1 MDKDLKGELVCQ
13 DPNDKFVMDLSIF
26 YMCYSVKM
34 LLKYLYLQIKVTR
47 TVFVSIESPTSVLL
61 ESHLQ
66 ILLKHHH
73 HLSHCSLK
81 SINQK

>member
-13 DPNDKFVMDLSIF
+13 DPNGKFVMDFSIF

-47 TVFVSIESPTSVLL
+47 TVFV
-61 ESHLQ
+61 
-66 ILLKHHH
+66 KY
-73 HLSHCSLK
+73 
-81 SINQK
+81 